1 MAEELPVA
9 RRANILAEGL
19 GISPTTY
26 AGMESEAL
34 DAMTAIQAYRFMQ
47 PWQKAAVL
55 PSIHK
60 TFFATRPAFFYA
72 AQSTLAMEVANPQW
86 VPASM
91 TNEEVYSE
99 AVGWDRMA
107 WVVKLAGGGG
117 TLTTVVGGQVKAAGS
132 AAASAAPGM
141 FWSTFFGKIK
151 MISPPAIFLAGLQ
164 SLTGGS
170 QDYWRMEMKRRLQS
184 GQMLPEDIRR
194 NYGDLK

>member
-9 RRANILAEGL
+9 RRANVLAEGL

-55 PSIHK
+55 PS
-60 TFFATRPAFFYA
+60 
-72 AQSTLAMEVANPQW
+72 
-86 VPASM
+86 M

-107 WVVKLAGGGG
+107 WAVKLAGGGG

-151 MISPPAIFLAGLQ
+151 AISPPAIFLAGLQ
-164 SLTGGS
+164 SVTGGS
-170 QDYWRMEMKRRLQS
+170 RDYWRMEMKRRQQS